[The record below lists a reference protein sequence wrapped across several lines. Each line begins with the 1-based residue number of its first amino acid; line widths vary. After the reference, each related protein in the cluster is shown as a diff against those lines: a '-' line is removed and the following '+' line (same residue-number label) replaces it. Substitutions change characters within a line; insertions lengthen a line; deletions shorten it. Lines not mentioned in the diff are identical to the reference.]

1 LVRVFFF
8 SFKASIVL
16 ALGVVFGA
24 AFALVDAFLAAGFS
38 GATPL
43 SSTTFLGLP
52 RFLTAGGSTVAVA
65 DVAAAIV
72 IWFECR

>member
-16 ALGVVFGA
+16 
-24 AFALVDAFLAAGFS
+24 ALVDAFLAAGFS